1 MLHEV
6 KGKTSGA
13 SIFVVISERTLIVFT
28 LDTYLQAI
36 VQY

>member
-13 SIFVVISERTLIVFT
+13 SIFVVISERTLIVFA
-28 LDTYLQAI
+28 LHTYFQAI